1 MPDKRALKI
10 LFDYYWS
17 SAGWRP
23 ESDRAAA
30 SEDLAYAKRA
40 GVMFNPRVV
49 HHDDVVAQVITSA
62 SRLSTRRVSDA
73 FLSSLSTRRLDL
85 RSALPTY
92 AVFRHLTAHAR
103 TTELGACPVCGLYES
118 DSEDL
123 SVLNFER
130 FKWGGVRH
138 DDVLYGA
145 LDLELFSREP
155 APSVTSQDVD
165 ILRELIKAIDSAPPG
180 TTSASLQQLFAP
192 VFKSNKAE
200 RDVVVATLGFCG
212 ILRVPGRASYRGSFV
227 SWSERPLPDRRFVD
241 MAYPA
246 CWWRAADGVDHDA
259 LMEYFGH
266 VL

>member
-10 LFDYYWS
+10 LFQYYWS

-23 ESDRAAA
+23 ERDRIAAP
-30 SEDLAYAKRA
+30 EELAYAKRA
-40 GVMFNPRVV
+40 GVMFDPRRVV
-49 HHDDVVAQVITSA
+49 HDDVVAQAIA
-62 SRLSTRRVSDA
+62 GAALLSTRRVSDA

-92 AVFRHLTAHAR
+92 AVFRHLRPHVGASD
-103 TTELGACPVCGLYES
+103 LGACQVCGLYES

-138 DDVLYGA
+138 DDVLYA
-145 LDLELFSREP
+145 SFDLEMFAREP
-155 APSVTSQDVD
+155 VPSVTSQDVT
-165 ILRELIKAIDSAPPG
+165 IFRALIRAIENAPPG
-180 TTSASLQQLFAP
+180 TTSASLQQVLAP
-192 VFKSNKAE
+192 FLKSNKAE

-212 ILRVPGRASYRGSFV
+212 ILRIPGRASYRESFV
-227 SWSERPLPDRRFVD
+227 AWSERPLPDRRFVD

-246 CWWRAADGVDHDA
+246 CWWQAPHGVDRDA
-259 LMEYFGH
+259 LTEYFGH
-266 VL
+266 VI